1 MSQIVAGVVNAFGS
15 ILGGQ
20 TKQTMYNRKAADA
33 RLSGRITAINLQMKG
48 AQILSKVDGIMST
61 SLARSQVGGGATN
74 ISAVQTGSLKYGV
87 RDYSTVKDNIDIQ
100 LGRAEGQAQD
110 YIYAGEVAV
119 ANSYI
124 EAMGSLASGHAQQS
138 QLGYPEFGTK
148 TASTT
153 SFGNR
158 TSYYNS
164 GSGYQTDPGG
174 F

>member
-1 MSQIVAGVVNAFGS
+1 MSQLVSGVINGFAA
-15 ILGGQ
+15 ILDGQ
-20 TKQTMYNRKAADA
+20 AKQTMYNRKAADA
-33 RLSGRITAINLQMKG
+33 RLSGRITAMNLQMKG
-48 AQILSKVDGIMST
+48 AQILSKVNNIMST
-61 SLARSQVGGGATN
+61 SLARSQVGGGSTN
-74 ISAVQTGSLKYGV
+74 ITAVQTGSLKYGV

-119 ANSYI
+119 ANSYM
-124 EAMGSLASGHAQQS
+124 EAMASVAGGHARQS
-138 QLGYPEFGTK
+138 QIGYPEFGK
-148 TASTT
+148 TTSTT

-164 GSGYQTDPGG
+164 SSGYQTDPGG

>member
-1 MSQIVAGVVNAFGS
+1 MSQIVAGVVGAFGA

-20 TKQTMYNRKAADA
+20 SKQTQYNRKAADA
-33 RLSGRITAINLQMKG
+33 RLAGRITAMNLQMKG
-48 AQILSKVDGIMST
+48 AQILSKVNSIMST

-74 ISAVQTGSLKYGV
+74 ITAVQTGSLKYGV

-119 ANSYI
+119 ANSYM
-124 EAMGSLASGHAQQS
+124 EAMASVAGGHARQS

-148 TASTT
+148 SVTVPNRPYTAP
-153 SFGNR
+153 
-158 TSYYNS
+158 S
-164 GSGYQTDPGG
+164 GMYGG
-174 F
+174 D

>member
-1 MSQIVAGVVNAFGS
+1 MSQLVAGVVGAFGA

-48 AQILSKVDGIMST
+48 AQILSKVNGIMAT

-138 QLGYPEFGTK
+138 QLGYPSFGTK
-148 TASTT
+148 SVTVPNTPYT
-153 SFGNR
+153 PP
-158 TSYYNS
+158 S
-164 GSGYQTDPGG
+164 GMYGG
-174 F
+174 D